1 MRTWARHSSG
11 SAEAAWTL
19 LARPPEWSVW
29 APHVRGAWGLGDG
42 ELRAGDIGAARL
54 FGVVP
59 VPVRITAVEPGRSW
73 TWRVGAI
80 VDMEHRVRPHE
91 RGCTLAIDLSAPRP
105 LEAGLAKAYGPV
117 IALALERL
125 ARAIETD

>member
-1 MRTWARHSSG
+1 
-11 SAEAAWTL
+11 L
-19 LARPPEWSVW
+19 L
-29 APHVRGAWGLGDG
+29 
-42 ELRAGDIGAARL
+42 
-54 FGVVP
+54 GVVP

-73 TWRVGAI
+73 TWRVGAL
-80 VDMEHRVRPHE
+80 VDMEHRVQPLE
-91 RGCTLAIDLSAPRP
+91 RGCTVAIDLHAPRP